1 MHQIRLLSCLF
12 TAFGATFA
20 QADGQLHIYNWGS
33 YTSPELVE
41 RFEKIHD
48 VKVSLTDYD
57 SSDTALAKVKA
68 GAHGFDVIIV
78 SGSYLPIYVA
88 EGLIL
93 EARPDLM
100 ENFRNVDPEW
110 RDPPFDP
117 GRRFSVPW
125 QIGTV
130 GVSVNRAIY
139 GGDIDTAAILFDPPE
154 DLKGRINI
162 VPEMT
167 DVLAL
172 AISYV
177 GGQACT
183 GDLVIL
189 AEVRDLLLAARPH
202 WQSIDYPS
210 LDTLIEGDVAASL
223 IWNGAALRA
232 RIENPDIHYGYPRE
246 GYPIWSDNAAVL
258 ADAANPDMA
267 RAFLNFMMDPENA
280 ALLSNFARYA
290 NGIAGSDAFMDE
302 IMVSAPEIV
311 VPEALRPAGYISMPC
326 PPEVMD
332 LYARIWTEIMK

>member
-1 MHQIRLLSCLF
+1 MHRIGVFPCVIAAL
-12 TAFGATFA
+12 GATSA
-20 QADGQLHIYNWGS
+20 NADGQLNIYNWGN
-33 YTSPELVE
+33 YTSPELIE
-41 RFEKIHD
+41 RFEKTHG
-48 VKVSLTDYD
+48 VEVSLTDYD
-57 SSDTALAKVKA
+57 SSDTALAKIKA
-68 GAHGFDVIIV
+68 GAHGFDVIVV
-78 SGSYLPIYVA
+78 SGSYVPIYVA

-100 ENFRNVDPEW
+100 ENFRHVDPEW

-130 GVSVNRAIY
+130 GVSVNRTVY

-154 DLKGRINI
+154 ELKGRINI

-172 AISYV
+172 AIHYV

-183 GDLVIL
+183 GDLAIL
-189 AEVRDLLLAARPH
+189 EKVRDLLLAAKPH

-223 IWNGAALRA
+223 IWNGASLRA
-232 RIENPDIHYGYPRE
+232 RLENPEIRYGYPRE
-246 GYPIWSDNAAVL
+246 GYPVWSDNVAVL
-258 ADAANPDMA
+258 AAAANPDAA

-280 ALLSNFARYA
+280 AILSNFARYA
-290 NGIAGSDAFMDE
+290 NGIAGSDEFMDD

-311 VPEALRPAGYISMPC
+311 IPEKQRAAGYISMPC
-326 PPEVMD
+326 APEVMD
-332 LYARIWTEIMK
+332 VYARIWTEVMK